1 MVVIPMP
8 EQNTNYPTQEEIIAQ
23 NAAKG
28 LKTPLLLQVLLHS
41 KSQLI
46 QTLLLLYG
54 FASLMLGVFWL
65 AGFGKDSKNSPP
77 PSDIVSKIL
86 IGGGSCATLIGL
98 VGFIASVKYAQK
110 PVSDV
115 GEIETTPNIP
125 VPK

>member
-1 MVVIPMP
+1 MFAIAMP
-8 EQNTNYPTQEEIIAQ
+8 QQNNNSYPTQEEIIAQ
-23 NAAKG
+23 NAEKG
-28 LKTPLLLQVLLHS
+28 FKTPLLLQVLLHS

-46 QTLLLLYG
+46 QNLLLLYG

-65 AGFGKDSKNSPP
+65 NSKNSPP

-110 PVSDV
+110 PVSDA
-115 GEIETTPNIP
+115 GEIETTSNIP